1 MSRAVRA
8 FVPLNSRCS
17 RKWLD
22 PAMAGGSS
30 REPAATQ
37 NPSATDREA
46 GMRSV
51 TTRRPEAYAVRWIS
65 SAPARATTRLV
76 FRSVCGGGVAP
87 LARRPALAEAAAV
100 TATVAA
106 ASATVATPSAPVAT
120 LAARPGVA
128 VLDSGTHRLELLGGR
143 LGQLLALYRDRPQ
156 ADPPGPVDL
165 EDLDL
170 HVVALP
176 DHVLDARDALAA
188 AEPRD
193 VDQTVLAR
201 GEV

>member
-65 SAPARATTRLV
+65 SAPARAMTRPV
-76 FRSVCGGGVAP
+76 FRSVCGGTVAT

-100 TATVAA
+100 TTAIAA
-106 ASATVATPSAPVAT
+106 ASASVAAPSPAVP
-120 LAARPGVA
+120 ARAGVA
-128 VLDSGTHRLELLGGR
+128 VLDAGAHGLELLGGR
-143 LGQLLALYRDRPQ
+143 LGELLPLDRDRPQ
-156 ADPPGPVDL
+156 ADPPGAVDL

-170 HVVALP
+170 HVVALA
-176 DHVLDARDALAA
+176 DHVLDARD
-188 AEPRD
+188 
-193 VDQTVLAR
+193 
-201 GEV
+201 